1 MASYTAVISAVES
14 AVFDAKKQVIND
26 FMRFLE
32 DKIDF
37 DDDMKGYFTEFIDTL
52 KAPKKTSPKK
62 ASKKSDEEKV
72 KKPKRAPSAYN
83 MFISEKM
90 AEIKKEN
97 PALKGKEL
105 MKAAIEVWN
114 EQKKAA
120 ASAKEEVEDKV
131 EEEVSKTKSKS
142 KPKKESKKKEPEPE
156 PEPESESESEP
167 DKVESSEDGEEF
179 D

>member
-1 MASYTAVISAVES
+1 MASYTSIMSAVDA
-14 AVFDAKKQVIND
+14 AVLDAKKQVINE

-37 DDDMKGYFTEFIDTL
+37 DEDMKGYFAEFIGTL
-52 KAPKKTSPKK
+52 KPSKKTKK
-62 ASKKSDEEKV
+62 GEDKADKADKPV
-72 KKPKRAPSAYN
+72 KAKRAPSAYN

-105 MKAAIEVWN
+105 MKAAIVAWN
-114 EQKKAA
+114 EKKAA
-120 ASAKEEVEDKV
+120 AATATPEPE
-131 EEEVSKTKSKS
+131 
-142 KPKKESKKKEPEPE
+142 PKKKKENKKEKE
-156 PEPESESESEP
+156 PEPESEEPESGSESET
-167 DKVESSEDGEEF
+167 EF